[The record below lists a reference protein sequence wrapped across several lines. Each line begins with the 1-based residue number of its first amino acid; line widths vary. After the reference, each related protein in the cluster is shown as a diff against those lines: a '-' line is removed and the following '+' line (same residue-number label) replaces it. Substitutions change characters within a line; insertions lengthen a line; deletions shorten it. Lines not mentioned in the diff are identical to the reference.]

1 MRFSLSQPL
10 FIHELGQRSNQ
21 EDSLFPFDGQAT
33 AADRLFVLCDGMGG
47 HEAGEVASASVCG
60 SLGWWFRK
68 HFSSDAVLTTSI
80 FNEALSA
87 AYEDLVARDKG
98 TSEKKMG
105 TTMTF
110 LMFHAGGATIAHI
123 GDSRVYH
130 LRPGVDKPLFK
141 TNDHSLVNDLIRLGE
156 ITEEEARTSPNRNV
170 ITRAMQPEAERRA
183 KADIQLITDVQPGD
197 WFYLCSDGMLE
208 RMNDDELVRL
218 ITDPTLSPEEKRAE
232 LIRRTADN
240 KDNHTA
246 WLIQVLDVEGLPV
259 TSSEDTTDKDPVV
272 MEMGVAEVA
281 PPLQHEGI
289 KKKPKKNKKN
299 WGLYLLLILLLL
311 LVALWFLK
319 PCLSQ
324 RQCQEE
330 TVGETK
336 DTILY
341 E

>member
-33 AADRLFVLCDGMGG
+33 VVDRLFVLCDGMGG
-47 HEAGEVASASVCG
+47 HEAGEVASSSVCE

-68 HFSSDAVLTTSI
+68 HFPSDAVLTTSI

-87 AYEDLVARDKG
+87 AYDDLVARDKG

-170 ITRAMQPEAERRA
+170 ITRAMQPENERRA

-208 RMNDDELVRL
+208 QMNDDELVRL

-246 WLIQVLDVEGLPV
+246 WLIQVAEVEGASMV
-259 TSSEDTTDKDPVV
+259 SAEETAETEPVV
-272 MEMGVAEVA
+272 MELSVKEIESQTNQPV
-281 PPLQHEGI
+281 QKR
-289 KKKPKKNKKN
+289 KKH
-299 WGLYLLLILLLL
+299 WILLLL
-311 LVALWFLK
+311 VGLLALALLFWILRNPLFQ
-319 PCLSQ
+319 S
-324 RQCQEE
+324 RCQNNQNVETFE
-330 TVGETK
+330 TVET
-336 DTILY
+336 D

>member
-33 AADRLFVLCDGMGG
+33 VADRLFILCDGMGG
-47 HEAGEVASASVCG
+47 HEAGEVASASVCE

-68 HFSSDAVLTTSI
+68 HFPSDAVLTTSI

-87 AYEDLVARDKG
+87 AYDDLVARDKG

-130 LRPGVDKPLFK
+130 LRPGVAKPLFK

-183 KADIQLITDVQPGD
+183 KADIQLITDVQSGD

-208 RMNDDELVRL
+208 RMNDDELVHL

-232 LIRRTADN
+232 LIRRTAEN
-240 KDNHTA
+240 RDNHSA
-246 WLIQVLDVEGLPV
+246 WLIQVAEVEGAPMV
-259 TSSEDTTDKDPVV
+259 SAEETAETEPVV
-272 MEMGVAEVA
+272 MELSVKEIESQTNQPV
-281 PPLQHEGI
+281 QKR
-289 KKKPKKNKKN
+289 KKH
-299 WGLYLLLILLLL
+299 WILLMLVGLL
-311 LVALWFLK
+311 ALALLFWIFRNPLFQ
-319 PCLSQ
+319 S
-324 RQCQEE
+324 RCQNNQNVETFE
-330 TVGETK
+330 TVET
-336 DTILY
+336 D